1 MNDVLDRL
9 RACNP
14 VTELDIVEAGV
25 PPLAL
30 PASRPRVRR
39 RFAAPGRVAAVAAVL
54 AALVLAAGLP
64 GDRSSGPG
72 GAGRLDVA
80 AAVAAALDPGD
91 SILHIVT
98 RSSQSGPNG
107 QQRSWRTDVWL
118 APGGREGRVRVVPTE
133 GKALSFRVAGDDP
146 LDPVMALR
154 AMLRDGT
161 LRRDGRTLLD
171 GRAVETLSSRDG
183 ETTLYADPETM
194 QPLRT
199 VLRRSERHGPL
210 TAVTD
215 FLTVE
220 RLENTPENRREFE

>member
-14 VTELDIVEAGV
+14 VTELDIVKTGV
-25 PPLAL
+25 PRLAL
-30 PASRPRVRR
+30 PAPRPRVRR

-72 GAGRLDVA
+72 GRLDVA
-80 AAVAAALDPGD
+80 AAVAAALDPGS

-98 RSSQSGPNG
+98 RTSQSGPNG

-118 APGGREGRVRVVPTE
+118 APGGREGRVRVVPTD
-133 GKALSFRVAGDDP
+133 GSAVSFRVAGDDP
-146 LDPVMALR
+146 LDPVTAVR
-154 AMLRDGT
+154 AMLRDGR

-171 GRAVETLSSRDG
+171 GRAVEALSSRDG
-183 ETTLYADPETM
+183 EMTLYADAETM

-199 VLRRSERHGPL
+199 VLHRSEGDGAL

-220 RLENTPENRREFE
+220 RLENTPGNRREFE